1 MSPELKKVLKN
12 NQVSFA
18 ILTLSVV
25 LLVTGVID
33 EQLFKQILFFL
44 IQQ

>member
-1 MSPELKKVLKN
+1 MSPEIKKVLKS
-12 NQVSFA
+12 NQVSFI
-18 ILTLSVV
+18 ILTVSVV

-33 EQLFKQILFFL
+33 ETLFKQILFFL